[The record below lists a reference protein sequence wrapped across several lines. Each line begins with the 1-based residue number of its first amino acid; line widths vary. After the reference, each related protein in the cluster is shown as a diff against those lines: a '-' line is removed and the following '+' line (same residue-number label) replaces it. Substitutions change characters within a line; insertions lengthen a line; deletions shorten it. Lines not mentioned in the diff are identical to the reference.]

1 MNVNGNEITVHRG
14 ETFTIDRYIVN
25 RNGSPFVVSSKYAN
39 PYILL
44 SVSSTRYS
52 QADRYVLNVWMSLDA
67 FGPDQITLPRFV
79 NTTII
84 EKPDEETFEK
94 DAKEDAKAEKLTA
107 EDFASGRF
115 AAVYYIVSTGKY
127 RYYAGQDANG
137 DVFKDYEFRLTYP
150 FTHDITSQWIEQSYL
165 YSIRLVTGTSTDD
178 YVCKIYDLLFK
189 DSNGYN
195 NYLNVELKYEAI
207 CNKDETY
214 KAINLD
220 RKLISFGAVQEIVVP
235 TKLTVL
241 SELNGGII
249 K

>member
-25 RNGSPFVVSSKYAN
+25 RDGSPFVVSSKYAN

-52 QADRYVLNVWMSLDA
+52 QADRYVLNIWMSLDA
-67 FGPDQITLPRFV
+67 LGPDQITLPRFV

-84 EKPDEETFEK
+84 EKPDEDTFEQ
-94 DAKEDAKAEKLTA
+94 DAKADGAFE
-107 EDFASGRF
+107 
-115 AAVYYIVSTGKY
+115 AVYYVVSTGKY
-127 RYYAGQDANG
+127 RYYAGQDKNG

-165 YSIRLVTGTSTDD
+165 YSIRLVSGTSTDD

-195 NYLNVELKYEAI
+195 EDLDIELKYEAI

>member
-25 RNGSPFVVSSKYAN
+25 RDGSPFVVSSKYDN

-67 FGPDQITLPRFV
+67 FGPDQIVFPRFV

-84 EKPDEETFEK
+84 EKPDEATFER
-94 DAKEDAKAEKLTA
+94 DAKADGKFE
-107 EDFASGRF
+107 
-115 AAVYYIVSTGKY
+115 AVYYVASTGKY

-137 DVFKDYEFRLTYP
+137 DIFKDYEFRLTYP
-150 FTHDITSQWIEQSYL
+150 FTNDITSQWIEQSYL
-165 YSIRLVTGTSTDD
+165 YSIRLVSGTLTDD
-178 YVCKIYDLLFK
+178 YVSSIYDLLFK
-189 DSNGYN
+189 DSDEYN
-195 NYLNVELKYEAI
+195 NNLNIELKYEAI
-207 CNKDETY
+207 CSKDETY
-214 KAINLD
+214 KEINLG